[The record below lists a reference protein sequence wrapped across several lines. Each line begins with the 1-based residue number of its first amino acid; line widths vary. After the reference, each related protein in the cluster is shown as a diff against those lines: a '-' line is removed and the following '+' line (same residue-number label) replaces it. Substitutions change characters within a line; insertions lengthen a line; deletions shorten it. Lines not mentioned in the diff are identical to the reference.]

1 MKFTIAT
8 VVLAAATP
16 LAMAM
21 TDYDSADRCFNE
33 EECDASELT
42 CVATCLKISETEA
55 KGILT
60 CQSDCIKNAD
70 PKATDEIAY
79 GRCMEGCFTPYL
91 SDKFPSPSA
100 AETDTVADSK
110 ITATSLESSATKAS
124 ATSLASSATKTSS
137 ASPKG
142 TASSSAIEGATDS
155 SDETSSAFRVAPLAA
170 FGVTLG
176 AWATSLM
183 LL

>member
-21 TDYDSADRCFNE
+21 TDYASADKCFTEANCEANE
-33 EECDASELT
+33 VA
-42 CVATCLKISETEA
+42 CVATCFKISETEA

-60 CQSDCIKNAD
+60 CQSDYIKNAD
-70 PKATDEIAY
+70 PKATDETAY
-79 GRCMEGCFTPYL
+79 SNCMDGCFTPYL
-91 SDKFPSPSA
+91 SDKIPSPSA
-100 AETDTVADSK
+100 DATGTVADSK
-110 ITATSLESSATKAS
+110 TTATSS
-124 ATSLASSATKTSS
+124 ASSAAKTSS

-142 TASSSAIEGATDS
+142 TASSSAIEGATES
-155 SDETSSAFRVAPLAA
+155 SDETSGAFRAAPLAA
-170 FGVTLG
+170 FGVALG

-183 LL
+183 LLYATL